1 MNINQR
7 RKLMD
12 HGYTWEEAEE
22 LLWSE
27 ADQQLQ
33 EERDQQMCEEH
44 ERAQYAKQ
52 LDNWSKA

>member
-7 RKLMD
+7 HKLMD

-52 LDNWSKA
+52 LEGFSRS

>member
-1 MNINQR
+1 MNINR
-7 RKLMD
+7 DKLMD

-22 LLWSE
+22 LLWSA

-52 LDNWSKA
+52 LDDWSRA